1 MAGAAGF
8 EPANGGTKSRC
19 LTTWPRPSMVA
30 LAATGLPYRPG
41 RARAASG
48 SRTSLIRFFGRPVT
62 LIMVMQQTF
71 QTNARNL

>member
-1 MAGAAGF
+1 
-8 EPANGGTKSRC
+8 
-19 LTTWPRPSMVA
+19 MVA